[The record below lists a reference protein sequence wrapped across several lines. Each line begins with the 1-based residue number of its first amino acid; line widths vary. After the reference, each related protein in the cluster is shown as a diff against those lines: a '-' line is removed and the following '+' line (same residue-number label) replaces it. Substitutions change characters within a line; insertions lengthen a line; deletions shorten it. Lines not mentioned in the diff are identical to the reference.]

1 MRLLRGGHDMDSL
14 RKLIREFTGQ
24 LIGFIT
30 PGKTAAHRYCTPSVP
45 H

>member
-14 RKLIREFTGQ
+14 RKLIQEFTGQ

-30 PGKTAAHRYCTPSVP
+30 PGKTAAHRCYTPSVP